1 MPHFF
6 ISSKDINS
14 DIAVIT
20 DSKNYHHIARVLRAK
35 TGEMLT
41 LIDENQTQYKVVI
54 EKIDSKSITTKV
66 AAAQKSS
73 HYLNLQ
79 LILVQGVLKND
90 AQNLVVQK
98 ATELGV
104 PRIIPILTE
113 LGIKEIVPV
122 ITDNCVIKQSTAAQ
136 KSAKWQKIANEA
148 AKQCER
154 SDYLKVL
161 PAVSLD
167 DIINSSD
174 YDIKIACVERTQK
187 LPMKACLRNIKVN
200 SDDKIAVIIGPE
212 GGFSARELQLLEHA
226 GDIYKVSLGN
236 LILRAETAAIT
247 ALSNVIYELEDDTE
261 LH

>member
-98 ATELGV
+98 A
-104 PRIIPILTE
+104 TE

-236 LILRAETAAIT
+236 LILRAETAVICAI
-247 ALSNVIYELEDDTE
+247 SNIIYELEND
-261 LH
+261 

>member
-6 ISSKDINS
+6 ISSEDVNN

-20 DSKNYHHIARVLRAK
+20 DKENYHHIARVLRAK
-35 TGEMLT
+35 TGETIT
-41 LIDENQTQYKVVI
+41 LVDENQTQYKVII
-54 EKIDSKSITTKV
+54 ENVDSKSITTKV
-66 AAAQKSS
+66 VDMKKSN
-73 HYLNLQ
+73 HYLGLQ
-79 LILVQGVLKND
+79 LVLVQSVLKTD

-104 PRIIPILTE
+104 
-113 LGIKEIVPV
+113 KEIIPV
-122 ITDNCVIKQSTAAQ
+122 ITDNCVIKPSIAAE
-136 KSAKWQKIANEA
+136 KSVKWQKIANEA

-174 YDIKIACVERTQK
+174 YDIKIACVERMQK
-187 LPMKACLRNIKVN
+187 LPIKACLRNLKVN
-200 SDDKIAVIIGPE
+200 SGDKIAVIIGPE
-212 GGFSARELQLLEHA
+212 GGFSARELQMFEHA
-226 GDIYKVSLGN
+226 NDIYKVSLGN
-236 LILRAETAAIT
+236 LVLRAETAVIT
-247 ALSNVIYELEDDTE
+247 ALANVIYELEDDTG